1 MKIESIAVG
10 AYQANCYIVYDEKT
24 MDGVIIDPGDE
35 GEKIKKMI
43 EDADFNPKYILI
55 THGHADHT
63 GAVSFI
69 KSFYD
74 VPVVISSK
82 DVDIMKNGEYLF
94 GTLSDDEKNYV
105 YVNDNDELKA
115 GSLNIKCIET
125 PGHTPGGISFVIG
138 NSIFTG
144 DTLFFESVGRTDLSS
159 GSTCDIL
166 NSVRNKLFKF
176 GNDFAVYPGHGPKTT
191 IGHEKLYN
199 PYA

>member
-1 MKIESIAVG
+1 MRVESVAVG
-10 AYQANCYIVYDEKT
+10 VYQANCYIVYDEKT
-24 MDGVIIDPGDE
+24 MDGVIIDPGSE
-35 GEKIKKMI
+35 GGKIKKMI
-43 EDADFNPKYILI
+43 EDANFSPKYILI

-74 VPVVISSK
+74 VPVVISRK

-125 PGHTPGGISFVIG
+125 PGHTPGGVSFVIE

-144 DTLFFESVGRTDLSS
+144 DTLFFESVGRTDLSN
-159 GSTCDIL
+159 GSTYDIL
-166 NSVRNKLFKF
+166 NSVRNKLFKY